1 MTEVK
6 KSLDTILKKKKTS
19 ELAGFKLPLSLS
31 VKMGGKWSKS
41 SLICLYLPVPV
52 SQWQLSICTWE
63 DIFLSQWFSGPN
75 VEFLLVSLMGVD
87 YFWSK
92 EKV

>member
-31 VKMGGKWSKS
+31 VKMGGK
-41 SLICLYLPVPV
+41 
-52 SQWQLSICTWE
+52 
-63 DIFLSQWFSGPN
+63 
-75 VEFLLVSLMGVD
+75 
-87 YFWSK
+87 
-92 EKV
+92 